1 MDFEI
6 GSHYVIETHTGGGLT
21 QVFGRLSNIDNNVFG
36 THMTRYTFSDCIV
49 NNEDNES
56 FRVSRPV
63 QIYSHAIIKHTKIEP
78 IAEAM
83 IYALSKKMPN
93 ALDAE
98 TVEQLVERIESMP
111 LKQPTRAAIN
121 IEGAEHS
128 DNEEDADADYGGGK
142 RRRKT
147 SKRKNNR
154 RRRSAKKY

>member
-21 QVFGRLSNIDNNVFG
+21 QVFGRLTNIDNNVFG
-36 THMTRYTFSDCIV
+36 SNMSRYTFSDCIV

-63 QIYSHAIIKHTKIEP
+63 QIYSHTIINHTKTEP
-78 IAEAM
+78 MAEAM

-111 LKQPTRAAIN
+111 LKQPTRTAIN

-128 DNEEDADADYGGGK
+128 DNEENSDADYGGGK

-147 SKRKNNR
+147 NKRKNNR
-154 RRRSAKKY
+154 RRRSVKKY

>member
-1 MDFEI
+1 
-6 GSHYVIETHTGGGLT
+6 
-21 QVFGRLSNIDNNVFG
+21 
-36 THMTRYTFSDCIV
+36 
-49 NNEDNES
+49 
-56 FRVSRPV
+56 
-63 QIYSHAIIKHTKIEP
+63 
-78 IAEAM
+78 M

-147 SKRKNNR
+147 NKRNNNR

>member
-36 THMTRYTFSDCIV
+36 TNMTRYTFSDCIV
-49 NNEDNES
+49 NNEDGES

-63 QIYSHAIIKHTKIEP
+63 QIYSHTIVNHTKTEP
-78 IAEAM
+78 MAEAM

-111 LKQPTRAAIN
+111 LKQPTRTAIN

-128 DNEEDADADYGGGK
+128 DNEENSDTDYGGGK
-142 RRRKT
+142 RQRK
-147 SKRKNNR
+147 SKKRKNNR
-154 RRRSAKKY
+154 RRRSVKKY